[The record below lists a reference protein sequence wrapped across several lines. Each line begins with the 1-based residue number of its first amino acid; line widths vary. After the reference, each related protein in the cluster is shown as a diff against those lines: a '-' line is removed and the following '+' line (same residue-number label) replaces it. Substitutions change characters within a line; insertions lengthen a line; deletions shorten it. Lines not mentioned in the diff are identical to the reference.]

1 MCAMNKAMWNHQE
14 MSLEEKM
21 SVCQILF
28 DDKHSLVYKCNLYYI
43 GIDMHALF
51 FFHLI
56 KIVSGQFVY

>member
-1 MCAMNKAMWNHQE
+1 

-56 KIVSGQFVY
+56 KIVRGQFVY